1 MSDVEYLLACAKQCH
16 EAKDTADIWDIAQD
30 IGQLDNIYQ
39 QGNPNAVIHFIQNVI
54 AKHQTEADEHD
65 KGRTPAQ
72 DIHQLYYSCRNFL
85 VGLGRDKV
93 EKKVRGKIAEE
104 ALKHLGGN

>member
-1 MSDVEYLLACAKQCH
+1 MSDIEYLLECAKQFH
-16 EAKDTADIWDIAQD
+16 EASDVAEILDIAQD

-39 QGNPNAVIHFIQNVI
+39 QGNPNAVIHFIQKVV

-65 KGRTPAQ
+65 KGRASAQ

-85 VGLGRDKV
+85 VGLGREKI
-93 EKKVRGKIAEE
+93 EKKAREKLAEE

>member
-1 MSDVEYLLACAKQCH
+1 MSDIEYLLACAKQCH

-93 EKKVRGKIAEE
+93 EKKVRGK
-104 ALKHLGGN
+104 LRKKY

>member
-16 EAKDTADIWDIAQD
+16 EAKDTSDIWDIAQD

-85 VGLGRDKV
+85 VELGREKI
-93 EKKVRGKIAEE
+93 EKKAREKLTEE
-104 ALKHLGGN
+104 ALKHLGGT

>member
-1 MSDVEYLLACAKQCH
+1 MSDIEYLLECAKQCH

-85 VGLGRDKV
+85 VGLGREKI
-93 EKKVRGKIAEE
+93 EKKAREKLTEE
-104 ALKHLGGN
+104 ALKHLGGT